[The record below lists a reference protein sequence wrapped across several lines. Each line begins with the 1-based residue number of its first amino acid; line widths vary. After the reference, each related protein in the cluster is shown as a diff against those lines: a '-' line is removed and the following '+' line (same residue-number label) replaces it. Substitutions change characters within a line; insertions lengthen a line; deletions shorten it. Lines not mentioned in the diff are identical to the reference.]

1 MPGDIV
7 AMLALAVWLYLL
19 VGRGRFWLGAERDSR
34 NEPPP
39 PPRWPRV
46 TAIIPAR
53 DEAETIAGTIG
64 SLLAQHY
71 PGAFS
76 VILVDD
82 ESRDGTADAARAAAM
97 TAGAPDRLTVLRG
110 RPLPAGWTGKLWAMS
125 QGVEAA
131 ASRPELPD
139 YLLLT
144 DADISYAP
152 DALARLVARGEA
164 GSYVLTSLMVKLR
177 CDSLAERCFVPAFIY
192 FFQMLYPF
200 VWVNRPRHPLGA
212 AAGGC
217 MLVRP
222 TALRAIGGL
231 ASIRGAL
238 IDDCAL
244 GAALKTQG
252 PIWLGLT
259 ARVSSTRPYERV
271 DDIRRMVSRSA
282 YAQLG
287 YSPLMLLGCTLGMAL
302 TFLAGPLL
310 ALVGTGL
317 PQLLGGVVWAM
328 ICISYLPTLRYY
340 RRSPFWAPALPA
352 IALAYMAFT
361 LDSAYQHGRG
371 RGGLWKGRV
380 QAQVGDQV
388 GNQLGS
394 QVAEQVRDQ
403 VAEPK

>member
-19 VGRGRFWLGAERDSR
+19 AGRGRFWLAAERDSR

-46 TAIIPAR
+46 TAVIPAR

-64 SLLAQHY
+64 SLLAQDY
-71 PGAFS
+71 RGAFS

-82 ESRDGTADAARAAAM
+82 ESRDGTADAARAAALA
-97 TAGAPDRLTVLRG
+97 AGAPDRLTVLSG

-131 ASRPELPD
+131 ASLPEAAD

-200 VWVNRPRHPLGA
+200 AWVNRPQHPLGA

-222 TALRAIGGL
+222 MALRAIGGL

-310 ALVGTGL
+310 ALAGTGL
-317 PQLLGGVVWAM
+317 SQLLGGVVWAM

-340 RRSPFWAPALPA
+340 RRSPLWGLALPA

-380 QAQVGDQV
+380 QAQVADQV
-388 GNQLGS
+388 GDQGS
-394 QVAEQVRDQ
+394 QVADQVRDQ
-403 VAEPK
+403 VGEPK